1 MAKRRPPRC
10 DIVVLVDEE
19 TGDYRG
25 NGRFEVAAASV
36 EKSVLTGL
44 RAGRERVEV
53 VPFDPR
59 VTPTIERLRA
69 LGPRLVLNLTEWVD
83 GDRSQDAA
91 IAGLLDMMGL
101 AYTGSGPDGMRL
113 ARDKALSKVIA
124 ASLGVAVPRH
134 FALGRGARIR
144 NPGVPYPLI
153 VKPQLDDGS
162 VGITLKSLVRDDRAL
177 RAQVRRMRGLSD
189 GPLVC
194 EAFVPGRDLFVGVIG
209 NEPRVLPA
217 IELVFG
223 KHGPSM
229 PRFMTYRVKH
239 DTRYSL
245 RWKAGYRLPRLAPAV
260 VSAID
265 AASRD
270 IFHALKLR
278 DYARIDYRLTPD
290 GTLYFIEA
298 NPNPD
303 LSPHAFGR
311 NRCFAGMR
319 YPALLR
325 NIIAAARKR
334 YGIRP

>member
-1 MAKRRPPRC
+1 MTKQRPRRC
-10 DIVVLVDEE
+10 DIAVLVDEE

-25 NGRFEVAAASV
+25 DGRFAAEAGSVEASV
-36 EKSVLTGL
+36 LACL
-44 RAGRERVEV
+44 RRRRERVDV

-69 LGPRLVLNLTEWVD
+69 LKPRLVLNLTEWVD

-91 IAGLLDMMGL
+91 IAGLLDMLGL
-101 AYTGSGPDGMRL
+101 AYTGSGPEGLRL
-113 ARDKALSKVIA
+113 ARDKALSKVIV

-134 FALGRGARIR
+134 FVLARGARAR
-144 NPGVPYPLI
+144 NPGIPYPLI

-162 VGITLKSLVRDDRAL
+162 VGITLKSVVRDERAL
-177 RAQVRRMRGLSD
+177 KAQVRRMRALHD

-209 NEPRVLPA
+209 NEPRVLPV

-223 KHGPSM
+223 KRGPSM
-229 PRFMTYRVKH
+229 PRLMTYSVKH
-239 DTRYSL
+239 VARYRTR
-245 RWKAGYRLPRLAPAV
+245 WQAGYRLPRLAPALV
-260 VSAID
+260 AAID
-265 AASRD
+265 AASRG

-278 DYARIDYRLTPD
+278 DYARIDYRLAPD
-290 GTLYFIEA
+290 GTLYFLEA

-303 LSPHAFGR
+303 LSRHAFGR

-325 NIIAAARKR
+325 GITAAARKR
-334 YGIRP
+334 CGIRK

>member
-10 DIVVLVDEE
+10 DIAVLVDQE

-25 NGRFEVAAASV
+25 NGRFVVDAGSVEASV
-36 EKSVLTGL
+36 LACL
-44 RAGRERVEV
+44 RAPPRRIEV

-69 LGPRLVLNLTEWVD
+69 LKPRLVLNLTEWVD

-113 ARDKALSKVIA
+113 ARDKALSKVVVA
-124 ASLGVAVPRH
+124 GLGVAVPRH
-134 FALGRGARIR
+134 FVVAPGARVR
-144 NPGVPYPLI
+144 NPGLPYPLI

-162 VGITLKSLVRDDRAL
+162 VGITLKSLVRDERAL
-177 RAQVRRMRGLSD
+177 RAQVRRMRRLIE

-194 EAFVPGRDLFVGVIG
+194 EEFVPGRDIFVGVIG
-209 NEPRVLPA
+209 NGPRVLPA

-223 KHGPSM
+223 KHGPAM
-229 PRFMTYRVKH
+229 PRFMTYHVKH
-239 DTRYSL
+239 DRRYRTR
-245 RWKAGYRLPRLAPAV
+245 WQAGYRLPRLAPAIV
-260 VSAID
+260 AAIG
-265 AASRD
+265 AASRA

-278 DYARIDYRLTPD
+278 DYARIDYRLAAD
-290 GTLYFIEA
+290 GTLYFLEA

-303 LSPHAFGR
+303 LSRHAFGR

-319 YPALLR
+319 YRALLR
-325 NIIAAARKR
+325 GIVAAARER
-334 YGIRP
+334 CGIRA

>member
-1 MAKRRPPRC
+1 MTKGRPRRC
-10 DIVVLVDEE
+10 EIVVLVDEE

-25 NGRFEVAAASV
+25 NGRFVVEKGSVEASV
-36 EKSVLTGL
+36 LACL
-44 RAGRERVEV
+44 RRRRERVEV

-59 VTPTIERLRA
+59 VTPTIQRLHA
-69 LGPRLVLNLTEWVD
+69 LRPRLVLNLTEWVD

-91 IAGLLDMMGL
+91 IGGLLDMIGI
-101 AYTGSGPDGMRL
+101 AYTGSGPEGLRL
-113 ARDKALSKVIA
+113 ARDKALSKVIVA
-124 ASLGVAVPRH
+124 GLGGAVPRH
-134 FALGRGARIR
+134 FVLARGARVS

-162 VGITLKSLVRDDRAL
+162 VGITLKSVVRSEREL
-177 RAQVRRMRGLSD
+177 KAQVRRMRALID

-223 KHGPSM
+223 KRGPAM
-229 PRFMTYRVKH
+229 PRLMTYNVKH
-239 DTRYSL
+239 DVRYRT
-245 RWKAGYRLPRLAPAV
+245 RWKAGYRVPQLAPAV
-260 VSAID
+260 VSAIN
-265 AASRD
+265 AASRG

-278 DYARIDYRLTPD
+278 DYARIDYRLAAD
-290 GTLYFIEA
+290 GTLYFLEA

-303 LSPHAFGR
+303 LSRHAFGR

-319 YPALLR
+319 YPAVLGS
-325 NIIAAARKR
+325 IIAAARKR
-334 YGIRP
+334 YGIRS